1 MQAKGRQGIPRQLKE
16 PNENLNLNSRK
27 ISKVFKSQN
36 QGESVFSDAQTIIKE
51 ISTM

>member
-1 MQAKGRQGIPRQLKE
+1 MQAKESQGSPRELKE
-16 PNENLNLNSRK
+16 PNENLK
-27 ISKVFKSQN
+27 SKFMQHVESVQN